1 MFQTVV
7 KCILKITAYCSID
20 HNWSHGH
27 GWKCPG
33 NDNRVWKK
41 REHCGIPREGWYKE
55 TEKAIMEVQRKL
67 GVYSARGIE

>member
-1 MFQTVV
+1 MGMVENAQRMI
-7 KCILKITAYCSID
+7 KEDK
-20 HNWSHGH
+20 
-27 GWKCPG
+27 
-33 NDNRVWKK
+33 KK